1 MKTKR
6 ETVLDHLCGYIIS
19 FAVQYMML
27 FEIIYSE
34 ILTEKFFMKKY
45 KEGGYQIAK
54 KLKVS
59 EKLLALLLKI

>member
-1 MKTKR
+1 MKIKR

-34 ILTEKFFMKKY
+34 ILTEKFFMKNIR
-45 KEGGYQIAK
+45 KEDIR
-54 KLKVS
+54 
-59 EKLLALLLKI
+59 LLKN